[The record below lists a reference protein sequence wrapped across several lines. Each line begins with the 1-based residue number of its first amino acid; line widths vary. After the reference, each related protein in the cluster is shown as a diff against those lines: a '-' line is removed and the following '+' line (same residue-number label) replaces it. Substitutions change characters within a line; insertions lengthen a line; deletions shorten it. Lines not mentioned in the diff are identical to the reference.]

1 MRKIFRFTAALLLLS
16 GLVSCT
22 SRKQNPDEI
31 VRRVKL
37 EKPVTIPE
45 LSARTFQGVIRE
57 AGEVSLA
64 FRVAG
69 PIESFHVK
77 EGDYVGEGQLVARID
92 PRDYEVQLAVAEA
105 QYDQVKAEFDRLTEL
120 HQRRSVSD
128 NDYEKA
134 VAGEKMLRMQ
144 LQNATNQLHDT
155 RLLAPFSGYIQSVNF
170 QAGEL
175 VNTGMPVATMLD
187 LTTQIVEVDL
197 PAAFFM
203 RRDHFQEFWCL
214 HPTLADSLIPLQLAG
229 YQMKANSN
237 QLFQAKFIPDRA
249 ASHGLSPGMPVSV
262 SISYRDDHEASIQVP
277 LHAVF
282 HAHGQT
288 WVWLYDGST
297 STVRMQQVETAGL
310 PLSGMITIVSGLS
323 DTDEVVVAG
332 VQSLREGQQVE
343 PMKAA
348 SETNVGGLL

>member
-1 MRKIFRFTAALLLLS
+1 MRKIFRFAAVWLLLP
-16 GLVSCT
+16 GMVSCAW
-22 SRKQNPDEI
+22 RDHNPDEI
-31 VRRVKL
+31 VIKVKL
-37 EKPVTIPE
+37 AQPVVSQEVPVR
-45 LSARTFQGVIRE
+45 SFSGVVRE
-57 AGEVSLA
+57 SSEVGLA

-69 PIESFHVK
+69 PIERFHVK
-77 EGDYVGEGQLVARID
+77 EGDYVGKGQLVARID

-187 LTTQIVEVDL
+187 LAAQVVEVDL

-214 HPTLADSLIPLQLAG
+214 HPALADSLIPLKLAG
-229 YQMKANSN
+229 YQRKANSN
-237 QLFQAKFIPDRA
+237 QLFQAQFILDRA

-262 SISYRDDHEASIQVP
+262 LISYRHDHETSMQLP

-282 HAHGQT
+282 HSHGQA
-288 WVWLYDGST
+288 WVWLYDRSR
-297 STVRMQQVETAGL
+297 STVHMQQVETAGL
-310 PLSGMITIVSGLS
+310 PVSGMITIVSGLS
-323 DTDEVVVAG
+323 ETDEVVVAG
-332 VQSLREGQQVE
+332 VQSLRDGQQVE
-343 PMKAA
+343 PLRAV